1 MIDHQSNPGPWEGST
16 RKQRLPS
23 QWQTIR
29 RQILERDSYR
39 CTVIKP
45 DGSRCWDPAGEVD
58 HIIPNDDN
66 SPANL
71 AAICSWHH
79 RRKSSIE
86 GNAARLRPTNR
97 RPPEPHPGLS

>member
-1 MIDHQSNPGPWEGST
+1 MGGRWEDST

-23 QWQTIR
+23 NWQKLR
-29 RQILERDSYR
+29 LFILDRDGYR
-39 CTVIKP
+39 CTVIKR
-45 DGSRCWDPAGEVD
+45 DGCRCWDPAGEVD

-71 AAICSWHH
+71 AAICTWHH

-86 GNAARLRPTNR
+86 GNEARRRHPAS
-97 RPPEPHPGLS
+97 RPPEPHPGYRS